1 MRNKTKHPNM
11 LSDWEDSDLICL
23 QLLYCL
29 LGVWRDT
36 RHFFFFFFILNDE
49 IYREKYSTEKHKMQK
64 L

>member
-1 MRNKTKHPNM
+1 M
-11 LSDWEDSDLICL
+11 LSDWEDRDLICL

-36 RHFFFFFFILNDE
+36 ILIFFKILNDE
-49 IYREKYSTEKHKMQK
+49 IYRGKYSTEKHKMQK

>member
-1 MRNKTKHPNM
+1 MRNKMKHPNM

-29 LGVWRDT
+29 LEVWRDT
-36 RHFFFFFFILNDE
+36 RLFFLILNDE
-49 IYREKYSTEKHKMQK
+49 IYREKYSNEKHKMQK